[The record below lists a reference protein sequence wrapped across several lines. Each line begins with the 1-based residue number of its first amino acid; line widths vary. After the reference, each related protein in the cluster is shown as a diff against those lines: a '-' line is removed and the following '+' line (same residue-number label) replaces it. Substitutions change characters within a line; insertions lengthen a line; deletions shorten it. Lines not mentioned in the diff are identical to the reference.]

1 MADKNAALKLSEA
14 QTRSLCGIVTG
25 DGYQAILDVMEEFCN
40 RGENELIGLKPG
52 QDTEVIAKHAV
63 VHAQRV
69 FFQDVISFIDHAVA
83 QETGMRKDNSRFP
96 QALEAQLMSALP
108 MTEMQD

>member
-1 MADKNAALKLSEA
+1 MADKNVALKLSDA
-14 QTRSLCGIVTG
+14 QTRALCSIVTG
-25 DGYQAILDVMEEFCN
+25 DGYQAVLDVMEEFCN

-52 QDTEVIAKHAV
+52 QDNEVVAQHAI

-69 FFQDVISFIDHAVA
+69 FFQDVISFIDHAVN
-83 QETGMRKDNSRFP
+83 QETGMQKDNSRFP

-108 MTEMQD
+108 MTEMES